1 MVGAGKGVEK
11 GCRLTRMGE
20 VRIGCSRLNLE
31 QEWLEQEK
39 V

>member
-20 VRIGCSRLNLE
+20 VRIGCNRMNLE
-31 QEWLEQEK
+31 QECSELEK
-39 V
+39 A